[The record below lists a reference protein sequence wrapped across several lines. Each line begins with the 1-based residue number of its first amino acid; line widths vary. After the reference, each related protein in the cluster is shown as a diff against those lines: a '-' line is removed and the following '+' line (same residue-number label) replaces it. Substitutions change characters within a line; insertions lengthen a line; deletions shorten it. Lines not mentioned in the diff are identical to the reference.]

1 MSKYIFILLLL
12 TSCTTERKVRA
23 WVDRNTPQAA
33 VICNDKFP
41 VNEVSD
47 TTYITDTLRERIYN
61 LEVKYEHDT
70 IYSALKSGCDTVTVT
85 KVMQRIKTLPAPPPQ
100 TKVVTRTVESTA
112 KLAIMENKLQA
123 ANRSRNFFMWALLIA
138 LLYILYRLAKDRY
151 HAKY

>member
-1 MSKYIFILLLL
+1 MI
-12 TSCTTERKVRA
+12 
-23 WVDRNTPQAA
+23 RNPVKGA
-33 VICNDKFP
+33 VICNDRYP
-41 VNEVSD
+41 VLESHD
-47 TTYITDTLRERIYN
+47 TTYITDTLLERIYN

-70 IYSALKSGCDTVTVT
+70 IYTALKAGCDTITVT

-112 KLAIMENKLQA
+112 KLTIAKGNLKAMRGE
-123 ANRSRNFFMWALLIA
+123 RNFFMWALLIA